1 MTVHPYHG
9 LAKGAIIGL
18 MVNFT
23 RRLLPILFSGLL
35 LVPLAST
42 VAAEDAPPSPADDAA
57 LLQDGVDLVHMTND
71 KRENLG
77 RSTCGW
83 TRRSCRSPGTGRG

>member
-1 MTVHPYHG
+1 
-9 LAKGAIIGL
+9 

-42 VAAEDAPPSPADDAA
+42 VAAEDIPPPPADAAA
-57 LLQDGVDLVHMTND
+57 LLQDGTDLVNMTNA
-71 KRENLG
+71 KRTSLG
-77 RSTCGW
+77 LVALRIDSTLMSIA
-83 TRRSCRSPGTGRG
+83 RTGRG